1 VSSAFHHRHA
11 ASQNGQRY
19 RVERVREARKLPV
32 AHRVFCAQQ
41 QREHGGSGMLRAGH
55 EAAQAF
61 GYRQAQC
68 VRILHVL
75 RVEPA
80 HLFGDALRIGR
91 HARSRHCAGGLRG
104 HGIHVQQRS
113 EIRRFLDSGGAARE
127 RPGIETGIQGSDAL
141 G

>member
-55 EAAQAF
+55 EAA
-61 GYRQAQC
+61 
-68 VRILHVL
+68 
-75 RVEPA
+75 PA